1 MGAGAAP
8 RPGVG
13 SSDGES
19 NLNSYFLRINYNYD
33 ERYLL
38 TLTGRVD
45 GSSKFGPNTKYGYF
59 PSIGVAWNASSEEFY
74 QTSSFYNFMPYLKL
88 RVSYGITGN
97 QEIGSYVTQR
107 FLSSSNIVFGN
118 GLRPGIYP
126 TSVGNPALKWEE
138 TSQFDVGVEFGFLQ
152 ERLSFIVDYYR
163 KETTDMLLN
172 VRQPHSSSICCLSC
186 NNSQIKNYG
195 FECTR
200 NS

>member
-8 RPGVG
+8 RPAVG
-13 SSDGES
+13 SSHGDS
-19 NLNSYFLRINYNYD
+19 NLNSYFLRLNYNYD

-74 QTSSFYNFMPYLKL
+74 QTSSLYNFMPYLKL
-88 RVSYGITGN
+88 RASYGITGN

-107 FLSSSNIVFGN
+107 FLSSSNIVFGK

-126 TSVGNPALKWEE
+126 TYVGNIDVKCEKTYE
-138 TSQFDVGVEFGFLQ
+138 CDVG
-152 ERLSFIVDYYR
+152 
-163 KETTDMLLN
+163 
-172 VRQPHSSSICCLSC
+172 
-186 NNSQIKNYG
+186 
-195 FECTR
+195 
-200 NS
+200 